1 MVPLLA
7 HCNKFQK
14 VDFAYSF
21 SFEIW
26 FNFCKKPIF
35 WPGYILWSGKISL
48 PFNLTKYEEGIN
60 QNLFFLSW
68 IQTEKSVCVSSSRRE
83 NLFFSSVKGYT
94 NKKVPFAIICSMHH
108 KIKSPTVVHNELNW
122 ISIPAEEQSNFCVF
136 PPSTQCGKEK
146 RMLLSPEKSFVKA
159 IHRVIL

>member
-60 QNLFFLSW
+60 QNLFFSREFK
-68 IQTEKSVCVSSSRRE
+68 QKKVSVSAQAEEKI
-83 NLFFSSVKGYT
+83 FFFPSVKGYT

-146 RMLLSPEKSFVKA
+146 RMLMSPEKSFVKA
-159 IHRVIL
+159 IQRVIL